1 MSDGFV
7 LKIDDNV
14 LNKIK
19 KVDDAI
25 ENLGNSCEKMAN
37 QISEAVKDMDA
48 SKIRSFVKEL
58 ENAKNK
64 ISDINIKVG
73 VSNKGQITQD
83 IDTVNK
89 LIDTLVRLQ
98 EENKKLQSQQL
109 SARGI
114 TIAQEGQLSKK
125 ESQNTYMKLAND
137 IKALRNEEQAR
148 YRELSIQNKENI
160 AQMKERSANI
170 RIISNEEIAASQI
183 ASKKRIAEAKNTA
196 NEEIA
201 ETKRASKAK
210 IQELNRL
217 AKAYKQLPTTIS
229 SKDAGSLISS
239 SLNAT
244 SINQRIT
251 AIKNLQNATRDLD
264 TTDKRY
270 QSTLKVINKE
280 IQRQQLELK
289 KLGVTYSDVAK
300 RQSNLFDI
308 TGQLARRFALLF
320 SVSQL
325 VRFVNKMIEVRKA
338 FELQQKSL
346 QVLLQNKNEANKLW
360 VQTVDLAVQSP
371 FRVKELITYTKQ
383 LAAYRIET
391 DKLYDTNKRLADLSA
406 GLGVDMQRLI
416 LAFGQVKAASF
427 LRGCLGYNTPV
438 MLFDGTVKNVQDIE
452 VGDILINEK
461 GEAINVLE
469 LIRGRETMYLVEQI
483 SGDNRISYRVNRNHI
498 LTLWNVQ
505 EQRLEDVY
513 VYDYLKNTEAYL
525 GLKIIDG
532 EKVYYDIEVT
542 KDKIDD
548 YYGFVLDGNKRF
560 RLGDGTITH
569 NTELRQF
576 TEAGIPMLE
585 ELAEYLSE
593 IQGRAISVG
602 EVFNMISKRMVSFTD
617 VENVIKRMT
626 DIGGVFY
633 DMQAEQA
640 NTIQG
645 MISNLGDTFDLMFN
659 EMGRKKQDI
668 IKSFIN
674 IIKNFA
680 ENWETVGVTIKN
692 IIQLFALL
700 VTQIGLARIAT
711 GSLTK
716 SMTSFKNS
724 LIGIANS
731 LKMLKANPY
740 IVVITTI
747 IAAIIKLTG
756 RIKALNKEIDG
767 ITEEYRK
774 LSDEVS
780 KISLDFNIE
789 YQKENPSIEK
799 LRQQLTQ
806 LRNLAKNYDITVMV
820 TAEADEEKIKEVFDE
835 VSNKILE
842 LNEFANRFSTVL
854 YKDTGGSLQIFDKNI
869 FDNLTKF
876 EKAQDKLIEAD
887 TYRIRNVTELNK
899 HQEELNE
906 TQKQGLEM
914 IQSSQKADESRAQYL
929 ERIASGYEKLI
940 GQEYI
945 NYSTSGEYY
954 RYIEEYGS
962 RGVLNYI
969 KNIDELSKTISRY
982 RKLQQRVNEDFKE
995 SAQGIDAL
1003 FTGYETEED
1012 IIKNLNSALTGLSA
1026 DVISQTGR
1034 DILKELLEGQYQIDL
1049 DIQPE
1054 IKQADLLQWQ
1064 ENFNALFDTLE
1075 IKISGFDKITDPTV
1089 QRETKLEEI
1098 NKLLKTQED
1107 LIQRISQGSKE
1118 AYPDYD
1124 MEQEK
1129 KIMEALK
1136 TMQEWLGGGGE
1147 KQGKDRWSERVKI
1160 LQDLHNEYIKLN
1172 KTLDETNSKALAFKK
1187 YQEALKTAFA
1197 GTAINITDI
1206 DFTTE
1211 EGMLK
1216 TLDDILKQIP
1226 EDAKDSILNVQ
1237 KIIAD
1242 ITGEQEITVKIAN
1255 DEQIVNEIEELF
1267 SDYELSLELKDM
1279 NIPQDL
1285 IKDIFDIESIDL
1297 SSLGE
1302 SIKAKEKDF
1311 TGTDMEK
1318 KYQGFLDRLNKM
1330 EEENNTKN
1338 LKKYTEYLVKEQ
1350 HERVKIRLETLKK
1363 LQEVEDIKGYTD
1375 EQKKTIKGMIKQ
1387 KGEEAL
1393 AKQRWDEF
1401 ASSPMYVQ
1409 FFEDVENMG
1418 TTALNAMLERMQ
1430 TLKNELKDAGLP
1442 ASDLKEIMS
1451 QMSKIEDE
1459 LQRRNPYK
1467 GLAKNAKDFFKNLKA
1482 IKELEKE
1489 RITLQQS
1496 YDDYEK
1502 EYNKL
1507 SIEYAEKRAEL
1518 DKMPADSEDLKKKKQ
1533 ETEDLLKNLNAVKK
1547 SLDDVEAD
1555 ISRIDSSTTSLNT
1568 KINDTGVRLLE
1579 IANYTH
1585 EVTNSFM
1592 GLARSIGGFS
1602 SEMEALWDIAM
1613 EMEQNLVNVVG
1624 GILRA
1629 IYTEDKVGG
1638 VVQALTGVVGL
1649 IENIATLGDTKRE
1662 QAVQRQLRILDDIKN
1677 KYEDLNDVLDDA
1689 WNVDDILEYNKQL
1702 EKLNE
1707 QAISYQRAAIN
1718 AQKAKK
1724 GATQRGTSEWS
1735 ELQDM
1740 YRELEELENQAIERQ
1755 NEIFSMM
1762 TDGVIDS
1769 ILSTSRTFV
1778 DSWYEAFQETKDGM
1792 TGLEESFDDM
1802 FLNIAKQQAAMQ
1814 IVGVFVGKWQEMLKD
1829 MALDGLSTSEVAAWA
1844 ETIKNDFPILNDQLE
1859 NFFNAIDTG
1868 LTGTGNE
1875 LTGLQK
1881 GLQQLTESTGQ
1892 ELASYLNSIRFI
1904 VADSNAQLKL
1914 LVTANSANSATRI
1927 ENPMV
1932 EQLKIIAKQSSQINT
1947 LLNSLTAPHPTQTG
1961 RGFKVII

>member
-125 ESQNTYMKLAND
+125 ESQNTYIKLAND
-137 IKALRNEEQAR
+137 IKALRNEEEAR
-148 YRELSIQNKENI
+148 SRELTVQNKENI

-183 ASKKRIAEAKNTA
+183 ASKKRIADAKNTA

-201 ETKRASKAK
+201 EAKRASKAK

-270 QSTLKVINKE
+270 QSTLKVINRE

-320 SVSQL
+320 SVSQV
-325 VRFVNKMIEVRKA
+325 VRFVNKMIDVRKE

-360 VQTVDLAVQSP
+360 IQTVDLAVQSP

-391 DKLYDTNKRLADLSA
+391 DKLYDTNKRLADISA

-427 LRGCLGYNTPV
+427 LRG
-438 MLFDGTVKNVQDIE
+438 
-452 VGDILINEK
+452 
-461 GEAINVLE
+461 
-469 LIRGRETMYLVEQI
+469 
-483 SGDNRISYRVNRNHI
+483 
-498 LTLWNVQ
+498 
-505 EQRLEDVY
+505 
-513 VYDYLKNTEAYL
+513 
-525 GLKIIDG
+525 
-532 EKVYYDIEVT
+532 
-542 KDKIDD
+542 
-548 YYGFVLDGNKRF
+548 
-560 RLGDGTITH
+560 
-569 NTELRQF
+569 TELRQF

-633 DMQAEQA
+633 NMQAEQA

-659 EMGRKKQDI
+659 EMGRKKQDT

-724 LIGIANS
+724 LIGIADR

-774 LSDEVS
+774 LSDEVG

-887 TYRIRNVTELNK
+887 TYRIRTVTELNK

-945 NYSTSGEYY
+945 NYSASGESY

-969 KNIDELSKTISRY
+969 ENIDELSKTISRY

-995 SAQGIDAL
+995 GAQGIDAL

-1012 IIKNLNSALTGLSA
+1012 IIKNLNSALAGLSA

-1064 ENFNALFDTLE
+1064 ENFNALFDTFDIE
-1075 IKISGFDKITDPTV
+1075 ISGFDKITDPTV

-1098 NKLLKTQED
+1098 NNLLKTQED
-1107 LIQRISQGSKE
+1107 LIQRISQGSKD

-1124 MEQEK
+1124 IEQEK
-1129 KIMEALK
+1129 KTMEALK

-1172 KTLDETNSKALAFKK
+1172 KTLDETNSKELAFKK

-1197 GTAINITDI
+1197 GTAINITGI

-1211 EGMLK
+1211 EGMLS
-1216 TLDDILKQIP
+1216 TLNDILKQIP

-1242 ITGEQEITVKIAN
+1242 ITGEQNIAIKIAN

-1297 SSLGE
+1297 SSLE
-1302 SIKAKEKDF
+1302 EAIKAKEKDF

-1318 KYQGFLDRLNKM
+1318 KYKGFLDRLDKM

-1375 EQKKTIKGMIKQ
+1375 EQRTTIKGMIKQ

-1418 TTALNAMLERMQ
+1418 TTALNAMLNKMQ
-1430 TLKNELKDAGLP
+1430 TLKNDLKDAGLP

-1467 GLAKNAKDFFKNLKA
+1467 GLAKNAKDFFKNLKT
-1482 IKELEKE
+1482 IKELEEE
-1489 RITLQQS
+1489 RINLQQA

-1502 EYNKL
+1502 EYNEL
-1507 SIEYAEKRAEL
+1507 SIKYAEKKAEL
-1518 DKMPADSEDLKKKKQ
+1518 DKMPADSADLKEKKQ
-1533 ETEDLLKNLNAVKK
+1533 ETEALLKNLNEVKK
-1547 SLDDVEAD
+1547 SLDDVEAA
-1555 ISRIDSSTTSLNT
+1555 ISGIDSSTTSLNT

-1624 GILRA
+1624 GILKA

-1638 VVQALTGVVGL
+1638 VVQAVTGVVGL

-1677 KYEDLNDVLDDA
+1677 KYEDLNDALDDA

-1702 EKLNE
+1702 ERLNE
-1707 QAISYQRAAIN
+1707 QAISYQKAAIT
-1718 AQKAKK
+1718 AQKSKK

-1740 YRELEELENQAIERQ
+1740 YRELEELENQAVERQ

-1769 ILSTSRTFV
+1769 VLSTSRTFI
-1778 DSWYEAFQETKDGM
+1778 DSWYEAIQETKDGM

-1814 IVGVFVGKWQEMLKD
+1814 IVGVFVQKWQEILKD

-1881 GLQQLTESTGQ
+1881 GIQQLTESTGQ

-1914 LVTANSANSATRI
+1914 LVAANSANSATRI

-1932 EQLKIIAKQSSQINT
+1932 EQLKIIAKQSSQINN